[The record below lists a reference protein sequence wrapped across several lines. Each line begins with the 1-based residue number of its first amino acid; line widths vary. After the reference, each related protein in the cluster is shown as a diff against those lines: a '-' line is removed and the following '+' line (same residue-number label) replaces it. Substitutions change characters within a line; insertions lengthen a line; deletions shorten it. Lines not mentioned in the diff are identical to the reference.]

1 MDDSER
7 SYGYSQDIYHGKR
20 GAGGHY
26 DRTNEDAG
34 RSPDPER
41 SYEYGPEAGMGDT
54 EDVEV
59 SPEEAAIHVEDDG
72 LRRSSGGAER
82 GGEESQYDYG
92 REGGGSS
99 AQVDSFTWEAEP
111 DADRATPVPETAEK
125 R

>member
-7 SYGYSQDIYHGKR
+7 SYGYSEDIYHGKR

-34 RSPDPER
+34 HSPDPER
-41 SYEYGPEAGMGDT
+41 SYEYAPEASESVES
-54 EDVEV
+54 EDV

-72 LRRSSGGAER
+72 LRRSPGGAER
-82 GGEESQYDYG
+82 GGEESRYDYG

-99 AQVDSFTWEAEP
+99 AQVDSFTWESET
-111 DADRATPVPETAEK
+111 DADRAAPVPETVEK